1 MTNHK
6 VIAVI
11 PAYNEEKNIAKV
23 VKEVKNYVD
32 QVVVVDDCSKDETAF
47 LSQNQGAEVIKHLI
61 NRGQG
66 AALETGNQYAL
77 KKGAD
82 IVVHFDADGQFLA
95 KEIPEMIEPIKK
107 EQADIVFGSRFLKKK
122 SKIPW
127 FKEKIIIPL
136 ARLVNKLF
144 FHISLTDPQSGFR
157 ALSAKAVKEIK
168 IENDRMAHC
177 SEIMGKAFALNLRV
191 KEVSTTVIYH
201 NFGQSLGQG
210 FKIVKDLF
218 FKKLID

>member
-32 QVVVVDDCSKDETAF
+32 RVVVVDDGSKDKTSF
-47 LSQNQGAEVIKHLI
+47 LSQSQGAEVIRHLI

-82 IVVHFDADGQFLA
+82 IIVHFDADGQFLA
-95 KEIPEMIEPIKK
+95 KEIQEIVEPIKRN
-107 EQADIVFGSRFLKKK
+107 EADVVFGSRFLKKK

-127 FKEKIIIPL
+127 FKERVIIPL

-157 ALSAKAVKEIK
+157 ALSSKAAREIK
-168 IENDRMAHC
+168 IENDGMAHC
-177 SEIMGKAFALNLRV
+177 SEIMGKAFTNNFRV

-201 NFGQSLGQG
+201 NFGQNLGHG